1 MSRREQFVPHARML
15 TSLGLAFLWLLF
27 AAASAHA
34 SQKTGRPAGLGAV
47 GIELIGVIL
56 FIARRP
62 PEWASYAPG
71 DWLGATIGTF
81 GPLLARP
88 SHVHLGGVVWV
99 YEGVQLV
106 GALCACA
113 CLLALG
119 RSFGLVPANRGL
131 CVNGPYRLVRHPL
144 YASYMLVWIAYLVE
158 NPTTRNVV
166 VFSVAAACQVIRMR
180 REEVCLKRD
189 PAYAAYTER
198 VRYRVLP
205 LVY

>member
-1 MSRREQFVPHARML
+1 M
-15 TSLGLAFLWLLF
+15 
-27 AAASAHA
+27 
-34 SQKTGRPAGLGAV
+34 
-47 GIELIGVIL
+47 
-56 FIARRP
+56 
-62 PEWASYAPG
+62 
-71 DWLGATIGTF
+71 
-81 GPLLARP
+81 
-88 SHVHLGGVVWV
+88 
-99 YEGVQLV
+99 
-106 GALCACA
+106 
-113 CLLALG
+113 
-119 RSFGLVPANRGL
+119 
-131 CVNGPYRLVRHPL
+131 RHPL